1 MKRAVILILL
11 ALVFSSCSDLGFGG
25 KDKKKADYSVGH
37 DMIVLGD
44 RLENPY
50 AVDNVNRALESVYST
65 RAGRLAV
72 TPTDMY
78 VRFLPKDEKEYNR
91 LFSLGLMLSDHP
103 LDYEIVRDGDYYHD
117 PGLPEERITWQYAV
131 VPEGFVPPAGIEYE
145 VIEECF
151 IADSAPTRADDGID
165 WDLVEAE
172 AYRLTGN
179 EDMLSPQVRSGSE
192 PVTPSGRIAVVDDRI
207 DGGEPHGVAGVKV
220 MCNTFVKYCSC
231 YTDAE
236 GYYEM
241 DKSFSGQLRYRLVF
255 QNSKGF
261 AIGFNKILVPASTS
275 TLGKSGPEGV
285 SVVIDNESD
294 RKMFCRAA
302 VNNAAYDYFE
312 KCSEQGKEIELPPL
326 NTRIWIFQGIS
337 GGSTMMLQHGAL
349 VDDTLIGKYLGD
361 YAKIAKT
368 FLPDIT
374 LGLKDYDDFSSVY
387 SQTVH
392 ELAHASHFSKVGTS
406 YWDKY
411 ILFIMTSFIE
421 SGGKVYG
428 LGDEK
433 DAGYCEVG
441 EMWAYYIMNC
451 MYNER
456 YQGEDLLFGLSF
468 WFHPHIFHY
477 LDERGL
483 GRSKIF
489 AALTPDVCSK
499 EDLQNKLE
507 SLYSDY
513 SSVINQA
520 FLRYSYEEN

>member
-1 MKRAVILILL
+1 MIAS
-11 ALVFSSCSDLGFGG
+11 VFCSCSGLGQEDIGR
-25 KDKKKADYSVGH
+25 KKAEYSVGH

-50 AVDNVNRALESVYST
+50 AVENVTRALDSVYPA

-72 TPTDMY
+72 TPTDKY
-78 VRFLPKDEKEYNR
+78 VRFLPKNESEYNR
-91 LFSLGLMLSDHP
+91 LFSLGLVLSDHP
-103 LDYEIVRDGDYYHD
+103 LDYQIIRDGDYYHD
-117 PGLPEERITWQYAV
+117 PDLPEDRITWQYAV
-131 VPEGFVPPAGIEYE
+131 VPEGFVPPAGIKYE

-151 IADSAPTRADDGID
+151 IADDAPTRADDGID
-165 WDLVEAE
+165 WGLVEAE

-179 EDMLSPQVRSGSE
+179 EDMLIPQSRDGSG
-192 PVTPSGRIAVVDDRI
+192 PAFPSGRITIVDDKK
-207 DGGEPHGVAGVKV
+207 DGGTPQGVSGVKV
-220 MCNTFVKYCSC
+220 MCHTFVKYSSC
-231 YTDAE
+231 YTDE
-236 GYYEM
+236 DGNYEM

-275 TLGKSGPEGV
+275 ALGKSGPEGV
-285 SVVIDNESD
+285 SVEIGSGSD

-302 VNNAAYDYFE
+302 VNNAAYEYFE
-312 KCSEQGKEIELPPL
+312 RCVEQGKTIDLPPL
-326 NTRIWIFQGIS
+326 NTRIWIFQGLS
-337 GGSTMMLQHGAL
+337 GGSTMMLQHGAMI
-349 VDDTLIGKYLGD
+349 DDTLIGNYLGG
-361 YAKIAKT
+361 YTKVAKT

-392 ELAHASHFSKVGTS
+392 ELAHASHFSKVGTAF
-406 YWDKY
+406 WDKY
-411 ILFIMTSFIE
+411 IMFILRSFLE

-441 EMWAYYIMNC
+441 EMWAYYVMNC

-456 YQGEDLLFGLSF
+456 YQGEELLFGLSF

-483 GRSKIF
+483 GRSRIF
-489 AALTPDVCSK
+489 AALTPDVCSR
-499 EDLQNKLE
+499 EDLQKKLE
-507 SLYSDY
+507 SLYSED
-513 SSVINQA
+513 SQIIKQA
-520 FLRYSYEEN
+520 FDRYSYAQN